1 MSNSA
6 LPQGATARAS
16 PRGSLIEL
24 AIVICLAACA
34 GAAFEAWRP
43 ATPPGLDKP
52 AESPASAP
60 AQSSTIVDLPPIVT
74 NLGAPQDTWIRL
86 EGSLIFDPKALP
98 HPEAVAAQI
107 GDDILAYLRTVSL
120 RQLEGPIGLEN
131 IRQDLNERAGD
142 PQRRQGAR
150 VRDPNIG
157 GAMKRAICAG
167 VALLAASCP
176 TAAQSV
182 DLNSLVPAGGATA
195 SARIIELVA
204 ILTVLSVAPGLLIM
218 VTSFT
223 RFIVALSFLRS
234 GLGLQSAPANLVLI
248 SLALFMTFFVMAPT
262 FDQAWQK
269 GLKPLMDN
277 QISQQDALAAV
288 SEPFREFML
297 AQVREKDMAL
307 FEGLSKGRFEVTDRS
322 KADLRLLIPAF
333 MISELRRGFEIG
345 FLIVLPFLV
354 IDMIVATLT
363 MSMGMMMLPPSVISL
378 PVKILFFVLIDGWNL
393 LIGSLVRSA
402 S

>member
-1 MSNSA
+1 
-6 LPQGATARAS
+6 
-16 PRGSLIEL
+16 
-24 AIVICLAACA
+24 
-34 GAAFEAWRP
+34 
-43 ATPPGLDKP
+43 
-52 AESPASAP
+52 
-60 AQSSTIVDLPPIVT
+60 
-74 NLGAPQDTWIRL
+74 
-86 EGSLIFDPKALP
+86 
-98 HPEAVAAQI
+98 
-107 GDDILAYLRTVSL
+107 
-120 RQLEGPIGLEN
+120 
-131 IRQDLNERAGD
+131 
-142 PQRRQGAR
+142 
-150 VRDPNIG
+150 
-157 GAMKRAICAG
+157 
-167 VALLAASCP
+167 
-176 TAAQSV
+176 
-182 DLNSLVPAGGATA
+182 
-195 SARIIELVA
+195 
-204 ILTVLSVAPGLLIM
+204 M

-248 SLALFMTFFVMAPT
+248 SLSLFMTFFVMAPT

-297 AQVREKDMAL
+297 SQVREKDMAL

-378 PVKILFFVLIDGWNL
+378 PVKIMFFVLIDGWNL

>member
-1 MSNSA
+1 
-6 LPQGATARAS
+6 
-16 PRGSLIEL
+16 
-24 AIVICLAACA
+24 
-34 GAAFEAWRP
+34 
-43 ATPPGLDKP
+43 
-52 AESPASAP
+52 
-60 AQSSTIVDLPPIVT
+60 
-74 NLGAPQDTWIRL
+74 
-86 EGSLIFDPKALP
+86 
-98 HPEAVAAQI
+98 
-107 GDDILAYLRTVSL
+107 
-120 RQLEGPIGLEN
+120 
-131 IRQDLNERAGD
+131 
-142 PQRRQGAR
+142 
-150 VRDPNIG
+150 
-157 GAMKRAICAG
+157 
-167 VALLAASCP
+167 
-176 TAAQSV
+176 
-182 DLNSLVPAGGATA
+182 
-195 SARIIELVA
+195 
-204 ILTVLSVAPGLLIM
+204 
-218 VTSFT
+218 
-223 RFIVALSFLRS
+223 LSFLRS

-248 SLALFMTFFVMAPT
+248 SLSLFMTFFVMAPT
-262 FDQAWQK
+262 FDRAWQN

-297 AQVREKDMAL
+297 SQVREKDMAL

-378 PVKILFFVLIDGWNL
+378 PVKIMFFVLIDGWNL